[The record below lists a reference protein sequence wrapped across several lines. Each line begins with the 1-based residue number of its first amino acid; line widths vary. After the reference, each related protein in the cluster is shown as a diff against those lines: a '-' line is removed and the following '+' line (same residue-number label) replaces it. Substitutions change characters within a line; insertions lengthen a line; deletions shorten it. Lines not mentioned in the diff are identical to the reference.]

1 MTKCLCNNNSEYA
14 YILKNKNDE
23 TINKITILNY
33 IQNKELQNEIKTGD
47 KYLVCKEKH
56 DLIKYES
63 LIKKCHFKHKS
74 ISLITDWHK
83 DWQNNFEQKEI
94 PIGNHIADVIVDNII
109 IEFQHSYISKE
120 DVESRNRNSIN
131 NNKLLYWVIDCNDT
145 IEVNKI
151 GDILMIY
158 FFCDFWK
165 FEHFICHEFIFL
177 HFEDKIYK
185 VNPNEIKSNMID
197 VIECKTKKEFIK
209 SIKNKINIWSEE
221 EIPQC
226 MLYHN
231 QRGAGC
237 GKTYESIQLMD
248 KNEKFKHK
256 NIFIYLTKAH
266 TAKDVIYN
274 ELLEQYNRGSLN
286 NLEIPEEGYNVS
298 GKQYK
303 INYNNKETENEC
315 KIIIGTIDS
324 FMYAIGNKNTKD
336 KDYFNGIVK
345 SIKNGYVKTE
355 KNGSIKYS
363 QENIKLNKKCL
374 IIIDEAQDLG
384 PEYIEAI
391 CSIMR
396 NTYIDAYIIGDKLQS
411 IWGDHNIHTFLEC
424 NDLPHITIEKSDG
437 KNHVMRFHNEHFK
450 NFVNDIVDFDKYNLP
465 HITEICNNS
474 SCKYHHENNIK
485 PYNIFQI
492 PSLRSD
498 DKETQVKM
506 DKLIKKII
514 YYMDSEIIKYNYL
527 PNNFMFIF
535 PILTKN
541 FFANR
546 LEAKIQEF
554 WMEKFND
561 ENYQNNVLVNN
572 KYWEKR
578 INKKKAYK
586 YIFLHKSDEG
596 KSIDLR
602 ESENATRILSIH
614 ASKGN
619 GCEVIFVF
627 GLNQKALQ
635 IFSKDKCNL
644 QYDSLL
650 HVALTRQKKSL
661 YIGIENI
668 NDDIAQKFEKYIE
681 IDNELKPDLNDI
693 KKSIKYNKIIDFS
706 CNSDNLFLNIYDK
719 YLSSTEL
726 VNILPDNQDNKNIIE
741 WGHHI
746 IRYCVFYYYLKFN
759 IINNEKI
766 DDEHIDETNNSFR
779 LFQFTEVLNKI
790 SKLKLKFE
798 LHNKYYKKINYI
810 CDDNTFYILEFTTK
824 NLTKYNNYK
833 DTLFNFIKNIQE
845 KISKSIKEKK
855 IPFLCPL
862 ETVILLHMIKLYDDG
877 KYSDITIMDVYSI
890 IYYFDE
896 CSNSIDENHSNEY
909 KCLCKKHFNENNNS
923 DDFNKYQ
930 EIRESI
936 INHYMKTEQIKI
948 LYENYKK
955 YITEK
960 LSTSKFKYNI
970 FHPVVLY
977 NDHSNF
983 KITNNFELIA
993 NSDEYI
999 IDFIITPQFNKL
1011 NFNNIMLKSIF
1022 NNFLLQNIY
1031 NKHKNNLERYA
1042 NKIIYTCIL
1051 SLDSNEPI
1059 FIKLNIDK
1067 NCNIIKNSIENYLL
1081 NDYIYKHKTIYN
1093 FYQYCKKEKPTNSV
1107 KYTYKQI
1114 IDENI
1119 TRYALHIS
1127 EIPKYIENYFYD
1139 IVKELDKKDKNIIN
1153 DIKIKLSNQELF
1165 FKDIKIYLEQAI
1177 YNFNNYEDEENDID
1191 F

>member
-1 MTKCLCNNNSEYA
+1 
-14 YILKNKNDE
+14 
-23 TINKITILNY
+23 
-33 IQNKELQNEIKTGD
+33 
-47 KYLVCKEKH
+47 
-56 DLIKYES
+56 
-63 LIKKCHFKHKS
+63 
-74 ISLITDWHK
+74 
-83 DWQNNFEQKEI
+83 
-94 PIGNHIADVIVDNII
+94 
-109 IEFQHSYISKE
+109 
-120 DVESRNRNSIN
+120 
-131 NNKLLYWVIDCNDT
+131 
-145 IEVNKI
+145 
-151 GDILMIY
+151 
-158 FFCDFWK
+158 
-165 FEHFICHEFIFL
+165 
-177 HFEDKIYK
+177 
-185 VNPNEIKSNMID
+185 
-197 VIECKTKKEFIK
+197 
-209 SIKNKINIWSEE
+209 
-221 EIPQC
+221 
-226 MLYHN
+226 
-231 QRGAGC
+231 
-237 GKTYESIQLMD
+237 
-248 KNEKFKHK
+248 
-256 NIFIYLTKAH
+256 
-266 TAKDVIYN
+266 
-274 ELLEQYNRGSLN
+274 
-286 NLEIPEEGYNVS
+286 
-298 GKQYK
+298 
-303 INYNNKETENEC
+303 
-315 KIIIGTIDS
+315 
-324 FMYAIGNKNTKD
+324 
-336 KDYFNGIVK
+336 
-345 SIKNGYVKTE
+345 
-355 KNGSIKYS
+355 
-363 QENIKLNKKCL
+363 
-374 IIIDEAQDLG
+374 
-384 PEYIEAI
+384 
-391 CSIMR
+391 
-396 NTYIDAYIIGDKLQS
+396 
-411 IWGDHNIHTFLEC
+411 
-424 NDLPHITIEKSDG
+424 
-437 KNHVMRFHNEHFK
+437 MRFHNEHFK

-1059 FIKLNIDK
+1059 FIKDV
-1067 NCNIIKNSIENYLL
+1067 
-1081 NDYIYKHKTIYN
+1081 
-1093 FYQYCKKEKPTNSV
+1093 F
-1107 KYTYKQI
+1107 
-1114 IDENI
+1114 
-1119 TRYALHIS
+1119 
-1127 EIPKYIENYFYD
+1127 
-1139 IVKELDKKDKNIIN
+1139 IIN
-1153 DIKIKLSNQELF
+1153 S
-1165 FKDIKIYLEQAI
+1165 
-1177 YNFNNYEDEENDID
+1177 FN
-1191 F
+1191 